1 MQQELGKIPGVRLS
15 FSQPIALRVNELI
28 SGVKSDL
35 AVKIYGEDIARLKEF
50 ADQAAA
56 VLGGIRGAN
65 DARVEQVSGMEQI
78 EIALDRTAMARYG
91 INVADVNETIETAL
105 AGTEATRVVEGQRR
119 VAVVVRFPEEAR
131 ADLDAVGRILFTGA
145 GGERVPLAKIATIA
159 TVEGPAQISREKG
172 MRRVAAEVNI
182 RGRDLGGL
190 RRRGP
195 GRSSPGWSPACRPA
209 TSWSTAGSSR
219 TSSARCGGSPSW
231 CRWRSC

>member
-1 MQQELGKIPGVRLS
+1 
-15 FSQPIALRVNELI
+15 
-28 SGVKSDL
+28 
-35 AVKIYGEDIARLKEF
+35 
-50 ADQAAA
+50 
-56 VLGGIRGAN
+56 
-65 DARVEQVSGMEQI
+65 MEQI

-131 ADLDAVGRILFTGA
+131 ADLDAVGRILFAGA

-172 MRRVAAEVNI
+172 MRRVAAEGNI
-182 RGRDLGGL
+182 RGRDLGGFVAEAKEKL
-190 RRRGP
+190 AALE
-195 GRSSPGWSPACRPA
+195 PACRPA

-219 TSSARCGGSPSW
+219 TSSARCAGSPSS